1 MTGQIS
7 PRGFWAHLRSGDW
20 VSWSRVVTYARI
32 FAIANMAGLGFAILR
47 AHGWLVARELH
58 LTTEFMSFFT
68 AGRMVN
74 AGHAVAVY
82 MPPVLPGY
90 VHSNAIPAGFQ
101 AMQQIISG
109 DPGIHILGFFYPPV
123 FWLVCAPLARLGFY
137 QADAIWVGAGL
148 ISFTMLVRQLAGSWR
163 YLWLLLGYVP
173 VLKNAAV
180 GENAF
185 FSASLVG
192 FGLLNLQ
199 ARPVLAG
206 MLFGAVC
213 YKPHFLLPIGILLLA
228 GRHWRSLISMG
239 ATASMLCALAGM
251 LFGWQNWVDYFRI
264 VVPHAEY
271 MFAHQGFS
279 YGLQVTPFSSV
290 RILGG
295 GIGFAN
301 AVQLAT
307 ALFAALAIIIACRR
321 ASPDIQAAIVTASFP
336 LIASVMLDY
345 DLCITG
351 LAILF
356 LYRAAR
362 VSGFR
367 PYEKTMM
374 AAMFV
379 MPYMILYLRTQ
390 LHIPLDPLIPALFI
404 ITLLARCR
412 TVVAA

>member
-7 PRGFWAHLRSGDW
+7 PRGFLAHLRSGDW
-20 VSWSRVVTYARI
+20 LTLNRLIIYARI
-32 FAIANMAGLGFAILR
+32 FTAANMAGLGFAILR
-47 AHGWLVARELH
+47 AHGWLVGRELH
-58 LTTEFMSFFT
+58 LTTEFMSFFA

-74 AGHAVAVY
+74 AGQAVAVY
-82 MPPVLPGY
+82 LPPVVPGY
-90 VHSNAIPAGFQ
+90 VHSNAIPAAFQ
-101 AMQQIISG
+101 AVQQLTSG
-109 DPGIHILGFFYPPV
+109 DPAIHILGFFYPPV
-123 FWLVCAPLARLGFY
+123 FWLVCAPLAHLGFY

-148 ISFTMLVRQLAGSWR
+148 IAYIMLIRQLAGSWR
-163 YLWLLLGYVP
+163 YIWLLLGYVP

-185 FSASLVG
+185 ISACLIG
-192 FGLLNLQ
+192 FGLLSLRT
-199 ARPVLAG
+199 RPVLAG
-206 MLFGAVC
+206 MLFGALC

-228 GRHWRSLISMG
+228 GQHWRSLISMG
-239 ATASMLCALAGM
+239 TTASLLCALAGM
-251 LFGWQNWVDYFRI
+251 LFGWQSWVDYFRI

-290 RILGG
+290 RMLGG
-295 GIGFAN
+295 SIVLSN
-301 AVQLAT
+301 LVQAIT
-307 ALFAALAIIIACRR
+307 ALFAALAIIAACRR
-321 ASPDIQAAIVTASFP
+321 AAPDIQAAIVTASFP

-356 LYRAAR
+356 LYRAAKT
-362 VSGFR
+362 SGFL

-379 MPYMILYLRTQ
+379 LPYVILYLRTQ

-412 TVVAA
+412 PGVAG